1 MTIADFLIHYGAFA
15 LFALATVEGDVSLV
29 VGGVLAHRGLMS
41 LPQVMVAGALGN
53 LAGDLGWFAAGHHLR
68 GRIRSSRLYQ
78 RVGPRVEALAG
89 RLGGWQLLA
98 ARVVYGT
105 RNASMLFW
113 GQHGMRL
120 GRFVL
125 IDLLGCGLAALLFAS
140 AGYLLGHGTTAIAGE
155 LKHLEVLL
163 AIAVVVGGLLAA
175 LVTRLVRRRVG
186 DR

>member
-1 MTIADFLIHYGAFA
+1 MTITDFLTRYGVFA
-15 LFALATVEGDVSLV
+15 LFVLATVEGDVSLV

-53 LAGDLGWFAAGHHLR
+53 LLGDLGWFAVGRHLR
-68 GRIRSSRLYQ
+68 ERIRNSPLYQ
-78 RVGPRVEALAG
+78 RVGPRIEALAK
-89 RLGGWQLLA
+89 RLGAWQLLA

-113 GQHGMRL
+113 GQHGMPL
-120 GRFVL
+120 GRFVMM
-125 IDLLGCGLAALLFAS
+125 DLLGCGIAAVLFAT
-140 AGYLLGHGTTAIAGE
+140 AGYLLGHVTTAIAGK
-155 LKHLEVLL
+155 LKHVEVLL
-163 AIAVVVGGLLAA
+163 LIAVVVGGLLAA